1 MIGRLRF
8 ALVRSRTSSR
18 EAVFQPQDVLCGIRP
33 AVDKRVSFCFGRCCV
48 CSRSEIGSE
57 LGDGQRGSGKVGPP
71 VQVRQ

>member
-18 EAVFQPQDVLCGIRP
+18 EAVFQPQGVLCGIRP
-33 AVDKRVSFCFGRCCV
+33 AVDKRVIFCFGRCV

-71 VQVRQ
+71 VQVRK